1 MLQLND
7 WITTMSNKTDKG
19 IWFAYIA
26 SLLTPVTL
34 MVSGIIAIIYAGYQM
49 NKGTN
54 DNVVD
59 SHYYAIIKSF
69 FLFLTFFV
77 VLAVTA
83 ATMSGMVA
91 GLEYWVHSSILD
103 KVYSAIPVI
112 GAIISILAI
121 GAWFIK
127 LAKGMQKL
135 KAYQAIENQ

>member
-1 MLQLND
+1 
-7 WITTMSNKTDKG
+7 MSKKTDNG

-26 SLLTPVTL
+26 SLLTPITL
-34 MVSGIIAIIYAGYQM
+34 MISGIIAIIYAGYQM

-54 DNVVD
+54 DEVID

-83 ATMSGMVA
+83 ATISGMAA
-91 GLEYWVHSSILD
+91 GLDYWVDSSVLD
-103 KVYSAIPVI
+103 KVYAAIPIVGAVI
-112 GAIISILAI
+112 SVLAI
-121 GAWFIK
+121 GTWFVK

-135 KAYQAIENQ
+135 KAYQPIENQ

>member
-1 MLQLND
+1 
-7 WITTMSNKTDKG
+7 MSNKTDKG

-54 DNVVD
+54 DDVVD
-59 SHYYAIIKSF
+59 SHYYSIIKSF

-77 VLAVTA
+77 VLAVSA

-112 GAIISILAI
+112 GAIISFLAI
-121 GAWFIK
+121 GAWFVK

-135 KAYQAIENQ
+135 KAYQPIENQ

>member
-1 MLQLND
+1 MLQLHD

-34 MVSGIIAIIYAGYQM
+34 MISGIIAIIYAGYQM

-54 DNVVD
+54 DDVVD

-112 GAIISILAI
+112 GAIISLLAI
-121 GAWFIK
+121 VAWFIK

-135 KAYQAIENQ
+135 KAYQPIENQ

>member
-1 MLQLND
+1 
-7 WITTMSNKTDKG
+7 MSNKTNKG

-26 SLLTPVTL
+26 SLLTPLTL
-34 MVSGIIAIIYAGYQM
+34 MFSGIIAIIYSGYQM

-54 DNVVD
+54 DEIIN

-77 VLAVTA
+77 VLGVTA

-91 GLEYWVHSSILD
+91 GLEYWVHSSILE
-103 KVYSAIPVI
+103 KIYSAIPVI
-112 GAIISILAI
+112 GAIISLLAI
-121 GAWFIK
+121 GTWFVK

-135 KAYQAIENQ
+135 KAYQPIENQ